1 MRAQLVAHGSH
12 NRRRAI
18 RPNDE
23 TDMKTVTAALL
34 YLGIFAGIPLA
45 VIVVLFFLPVL
56 NIVDPTALGI
66 LVVLSVIMVALWLF
80 VPHVTAVPRKRS
92 ARAQKASIKRSSSP
106 TVEAIEELGGE
117 ATRPKSRKA
126 RSKLPVLEESERHEP
141 FVDVVEK
148 STQHPAS
155 QPSVRRK
162 ARAKTRKKAPQKKA
176 R

>member
-1 MRAQLVAHGSH
+1 MRAQLVAHGSVTDDKRYDLT
-12 NRRRAI
+12 N
-18 RPNDE
+18 E
-23 TDMKTVTAALL
+23 TDMKTATAALL

-45 VIVVLFFLPVL
+45 IIFALFFLPVL
-56 NIVDPTALGI
+56 NVVDPTALGI
-66 LVVLSVIMVALWLF
+66 LVVISVLMVALWLF
-80 VPHVTAVPRKRS
+80 VPHIAAVPRKRS

-106 TVEAIEELGGE
+106 TVEAIEELGGD

-126 RSKLPVLEESERHEP
+126 RSKLPLLEEGERHEP

-148 STQHPAS
+148 STQRPAS

-162 ARAKTRKKAPQKKA
+162 ARAKTSKKAPKKKA